1 MDDFLYYMC
10 WLVIGAAVVVVFG
23 MLVAGLFTR

>member
-1 MDDFLYYMC
+1 MDDFLYYTC
-10 WLVIGAAVVVVFG
+10 WLVLGAAAVIVVG